1 MSVFFPGFCLA
12 GHVLG
17 ASAVLLCLPSL
28 ILRAGRE
35 RLGVKGDEKEGLFRC
50 SSLRKTRWKISSF
63 TLRWKCRSLS
73 DRQNQINCQV
83 FFRFFSLF
91 FIEWAKQRDKLFLYI
106 QPISHFRFR
115 SLSFASQSC
124 TNRHRPYPI
133 CIVIIISYLSHHRF
147 SARKEHL
154 LDEPVAFS
162 ITSSVVFLVAYSVA
176 FIIKCWFLPLSDAV
190 IGY

>member
-1 MSVFFPGFCLA
+1 MFYINFNTLELFFSVSVFFPGFCLA

-83 FFRFFSLF
+83 FFSFFLSLF
-91 FIEWAKQRDKLFLYI
+91 LLNERNKGTNCFFIFSQSVISDFVLSRLPLRVALTVIVLI
-106 QPISHFRFR
+106 Q
-115 SLSFASQSC
+115 FASSSSSSA
-124 TNRHRPYPI
+124 I
-133 CIVIIISYLSHHRF
+133 CH
-147 SARKEHL
+147 
-154 LDEPVAFS
+154 
-162 ITSSVVFLVAYSVA
+162 ITVFLLEKNTY
-176 FIIKCWFLPLSDAV
+176 
-190 IGY
+190 